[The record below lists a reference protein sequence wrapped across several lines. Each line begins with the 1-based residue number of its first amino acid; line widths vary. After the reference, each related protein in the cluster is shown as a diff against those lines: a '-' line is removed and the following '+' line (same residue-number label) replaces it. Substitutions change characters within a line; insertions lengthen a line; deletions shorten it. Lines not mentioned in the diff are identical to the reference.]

1 MGGLESQRLPGLAV
15 ALPFALPLG
24 LPLGLLLAFPPPLL
38 PLDFFFGRSSSSES
52 SILPLSRPSSMRF
65 LSAGTVRQPPTSTG
79 RREQPRLTLGRFPF
93 ELIPIITLAAAVT
106 SVVEVRAAG
115 IIIAGI
121 VI

>member
-24 LPLGLLLAFPPPLL
+24 LPLVLPLGLPLGFPPLLL

-65 LSAGTVRQPPTSTG
+65 LSAGKKGSRTSASHQH
-79 RREQPRLTLGRFPF
+79 R
-93 ELIPIITLAAAVT
+93 
-106 SVVEVRAAG
+106 
-115 IIIAGI
+115 
-121 VI
+121 